1 MRVPGTPRPGSG
13 PDDEFVA
20 AQRHYDDRAYYGR
33 TYDRGQYY
41 DRAYDRG
48 QYYDR
53 AYDNG
58 APSAHARTASL
69 PVRTGRV
76 VSGVVAGAV
85 LVMATVVLG
94 AQYLS
99 GERGFPGPGS
109 VSVAAHVAAAVA
121 VVLAQIVADR
131 KKGLVSIAASGVVI
145 VTASIL
151 LATQWWG

>member
-1 MRVPGTPRPGSG
+1 MRRSGTPRPGSG

-20 AQRHYDDRAYYGR
+20 AQGHYDNRAYYRSPYDGGE
-33 TYDRGQYY
+33 YDREQYY
-41 DRAYDRG
+41 G
-48 QYYDR
+48 R

-58 APSAHARTASL
+58 SQSGHARTAPL
-69 PVRTGRV
+69 AVRVGRV

-85 LVMATVVLG
+85 LVMVLVVLG

-109 VSVAAHVAAAVA
+109 VSVGVHVVAAVV

-131 KKGLVSIAASGVVI
+131 KRGFASAAASGVVI